1 MAMKSTLK
9 GLRHDLGA
17 KDAELAI
24 TKAEA
29 EAFRRQ
35 LVPGAGSTLHADTE
49 VFPPHP
55 CGNTACFN
63 PSCAGVLRSRD
74 LRVAAIALPAGRGC
88 CAAAASRVLCLG

>member
-1 MAMKSTLK
+1 MEAMTSTLK

-29 EAFRRQ
+29 EAFRQQ

-49 VFPPHP
+49 VLPPHP
-55 CGNTACFN
+55 
-63 PSCAGVLRSRD
+63 
-74 LRVAAIALPAGRGC
+74 RVHCMCSTFHARVC
-88 CAAAASRVLCLG
+88 CAVMTF